1 MSESVVTTLAKRKM
15 LKARAGIAP
24 LPRIVGM
31 AFGDGAKNASGAVI
45 APNPDQTALHNEL
58 LRKEVDGYKEIDE
71 LTYRYTCT
79 LAENELGNKF
89 LNELAL
95 YDAEGDLV
103 AIQTFLDK
111 GKDDDQEMG
120 FEIDDTF

>member
-31 AFGDGAKNASGAVI
+31 AFGDGAKNSSGVVI
-45 APNPDQTALHNEL
+45 APNPDQTTLHNEL

-79 LAENELGNKF
+79 LGIGELGNKF

-95 YDAEGDLV
+95 YDEEGDLV
-103 AIQTFLDK
+103 AIETFLAK

>member
-15 LKARAGIAP
+15 LKARAGLAP

-31 AFGDGAKNASGAVI
+31 AFGDGAKDDFGGVI
-45 APNPDQTALHNEL
+45 APNPDQTTLHNEL
-58 LRKEVDGYKEIDE
+58 LRKEIDGYKEINE

-79 LAENELGNKF
+79 LDIDELGNKF

-103 AIQTFLDK
+103 AIETFLPK

-120 FEIDDTF
+120 FEVDDMF